1 MFEKEV
7 YKLRREELK
16 KLVKDGLIIIMGNSE
31 SPMSYKANAYEFVQD
46 STFLYY
52 FGLNSPDLIGV
63 IDIDNNNEFILGKE
77 FTIDDIIWM
86 GQQKTFKEQALEVGI
101 QNFIEREE
109 IFNIIKKAKENNQK
123 IHFTNQYRDSNIIQL
138 SEILDISL
146 KDIEE
151 KFSELLVES
160 IIKMRSIKE
169 DREIKEIEKAVNITR
184 KMHLAAMK
192 NVKADMKAYE
202 LVAILESEAKKHNAT
217 MSFHTIGTVEGQ
229 VLHNHL
235 HQNRFK
241 DGDLVLLDCG
251 ARLENGYCGDMT
263 TVFPVSKKFSKDQKM
278 FYNLLIKMFEKAE
291 EVTKPGITNKEVH
304 LEVCKVL
311 AKGMVDLGLM
321 NGDIDDI
328 VSSGAHALFFP
339 HGLGHMLGLDVHDM
353 ENFGENRVGYD
364 SEIKRDTQFGLK
376 SLRLGKKLEPGF
388 VLTIEPGIYFIP
400 ELIKKWKT
408 QELHKDFI
416 NYAQVERYLDF
427 GGMRYEG
434 DFIITDSGNRRLGK
448 KMPKIYEEVEDILKK

>member
-1 MFEKEV
+1 
-7 YKLRREELK
+7 
-16 KLVKDGLIIIMGNSE
+16 
-31 SPMSYKANAYEFVQD
+31 
-46 STFLYY
+46 
-52 FGLNSPDLIGV
+52 
-63 IDIDNNNEFILGKE
+63 
-77 FTIDDIIWM
+77 
-86 GQQKTFKEQALEVGI
+86 
-101 QNFIEREE
+101 
-109 IFNIIKKAKENNQK
+109 
-123 IHFTNQYRDSNIIQL
+123 
-138 SEILDISL
+138 
-146 KDIEE
+146 
-151 KFSELLVES
+151 
-160 IIKMRSIKE
+160 
-169 DREIKEIEKAVNITR
+169 
-184 KMHLAAMK
+184 
-192 NVKADMKAYE
+192 
-202 LVAILESEAKKHNAT
+202 
-217 MSFHTIGTVEGQ
+217 
-229 VLHNHL
+229 
-235 HQNRFK
+235 
-241 DGDLVLLDCG
+241 
-251 ARLENGYCGDMT
+251 
-263 TVFPVSKKFSKDQKM
+263 
-278 FYNLLIKMFEKAE
+278 
-291 EVTKPGITNKEVH
+291 
-304 LEVCKVL
+304 
-311 AKGMVDLGLM
+311 MVDLGLM